1 MTPRFLA
8 RGLLLLLVLAGI
20 FGMHVLTAED
30 GAGGHGALP
39 MVGTAHHGS
48 PRDAIMTPGEMSGHE
63 TSAAVFVGSSVTGM
77 NTVLQPDPGSTMGHG
92 DMAGCVLFLV
102 VGAAALVLALLRLPR
117 MIGSTGLVGFA
128 GPALTDER
136 RRGPPGR
143 FRPRIALCVI
153 RT

>member
-1 MTPRFLA
+1 
-8 RGLLLLLVLAGI
+8 
-20 FGMHVLTAED
+20 
-30 GAGGHGALP
+30 

-117 MIGSTGLVGFA
+117 MIGSTGLVGLA